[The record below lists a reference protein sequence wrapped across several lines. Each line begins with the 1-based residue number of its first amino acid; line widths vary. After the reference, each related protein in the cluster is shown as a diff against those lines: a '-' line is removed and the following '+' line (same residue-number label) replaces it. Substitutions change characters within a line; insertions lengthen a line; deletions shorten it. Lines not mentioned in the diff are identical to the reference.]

1 MSEPSDDDN
10 VVVFQGTLLRQ
21 AVSQGSFEFVK
32 ALFPHFKDPSWNPEA
47 EPGTPYECMT
57 PLNMAAF
64 EGNKEV
70 YNIS

>member
-10 VVVFQGTLLRQ
+10 VVVFQGTLLHQ
-21 AVSQGSFEFVK
+21 AVSQGSFEFVQ
-32 ALFPHFKDPSWNPEA
+32 ALFPHSKDPNPET